1 MNLNLIGFT
10 IRSFN
15 VVVTFILTVSDDT
28 ASQDGGC
35 ADVSERKHF

>member
-28 ASQDGGC
+28 ASQDGGS
-35 ADVSERKHF
+35 DGKFGSFY